1 VLSAHAWL
9 PLVQIAYAANGALPD
24 VPAMVRGVR
33 ASCRAVETFM
43 ELMQAF
49 PTAVIDE
56 DYAREFDQKLPGFE
70 TEVHGLRFEP
80 AAGGRRNLVDCVTEG
95 VDR

>member
-1 VLSAHAWL
+1 
-9 PLVQIAYAANGALPD
+9 
-24 VPAMVRGVR
+24 
-33 ASCRAVETFM
+33 M

-56 DYAREFDQKLPGFE
+56 DYGREFDQKLPGFE